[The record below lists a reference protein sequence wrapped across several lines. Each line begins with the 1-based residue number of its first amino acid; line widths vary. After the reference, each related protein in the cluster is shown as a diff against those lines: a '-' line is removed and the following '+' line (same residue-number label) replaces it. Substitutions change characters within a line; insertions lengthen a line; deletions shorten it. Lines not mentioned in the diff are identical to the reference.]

1 MWDYEKSKKK
11 LPPPG
16 GPPVTSFSEVGF
28 SKFDIWTLKTTQNG
42 AKTLENGLNL
52 GKIDF
57 ETQGGVDDI
66 LKIFGSPSVVILVK
80 FAENGIFDQS
90 NMTSVGKIADV
101 SKIMTSQ
108 QIIFFFSES

>member
-1 MWDYEKSKKK
+1 M
-11 LPPPG
+11 
-16 GPPVTSFSEVGF
+16 
-28 SKFDIWTLKTTQNG
+28 
-42 AKTLENGLNL
+42 
-52 GKIDF
+52 
-57 ETQGGVDDI
+57 DDI

-80 FAENGIFDQS
+80 FAEKQDFDQS